1 MNKKAKL
8 SKTWDWWKTAY
19 NCKIQLSAEPGING
33 KLILQIVS
41 VENAQAYVFMQPN
54 TFDKSLSP
62 THGLLENNMVYAYD
76 KRKTSGV
83 YAVPSDWTVTIAYN
97 VGMFS
102 GSIVVETW
110 LEEYTD

>member
-1 MNKKAKL
+1 
-8 SKTWDWWKTAY
+8 
-19 NCKIQLSAEPGING
+19 
-33 KLILQIVS
+33 VS

-83 YAVPSDWTVTIAYN
+83 YSVPSDWTVTIAYN
-97 VGMFS
+97 VGMFA

-110 LEEYTD
+110 LEEYTDQDEEFIKKMAPTGTYHESASERREA